1 MSITPPP
8 NPTRAACGWCEV
20 AWFVIGYDVA
30 NAIRCI
36 AEGSTGWALV
46 LLLGAAV
53 MYFGYRAVRGLA

>member
-1 MSITPPP
+1 MTLP
-8 NPTRAACGWCEV
+8 NPPRAACGWCAA

-46 LLLGAAV
+46 SLLGAAL
-53 MYFGYRAVRGLA
+53 MYWGHRLLRGVA

>member
-1 MSITPPP
+1 MTPP
-8 NPTRAACGWCEV
+8 NPARAACGWCAV

-46 LLLGAAV
+46 SLLGAAV
-53 MYFGYRAVRGLA
+53 MYCGYRVVRGLA